1 MASLNKASLASSL
14 HAVGNVARARRT
26 RRVVI
31 GLLIFI
37 VVFGLLGFFAAPP
50 LIRHIAAQQLSEQL
64 DRPVTIGRIALNPYT
79 LNLEADRIH
88 IGDRGGAGAFVDI
101 ERLIVRPSW
110 TSLFRAAPIVDEV
123 QIDSPRFHIVRYDA
137 QRFNFSDLIDK
148 FSKQPAK
155 PDSKPTLFSVSNIHL
170 ENGSITFDDRL
181 LGEKH
186 VIDQWKLGVPFI
198 ATLPSKTDIFVE
210 PVLRMRIDGSPLA
223 VDGKTKPFAQSRES
237 EMSLRFDGLDVP
249 RLLSYAPSKLPVTVQ
264 SGKLSSDLQL
274 NFVMS
279 GDTPT
284 LRVSG
289 TTDLADL
296 DVRDGHNAPFFAAH
310 QVHVGADLLE
320 PLKSVYH
327 FNDIRVD
334 APSTH
339 LARDKDGIFSIQ
351 RIFAAQ
357 PGATPA
363 AKAAANG
370 EASSRANSEANSAA
384 NGGANPEA
392 NSTASAPGAA
402 SAPQATASAPTAPAA
417 AAAAPLPLDLT
428 VKRFTLSDG
437 TVEVD
442 DAAASRPVT
451 TTLTNVGMSLTDFSS
466 IAKTPARYSLSLT
479 SKKDG
484 GTLNAAGSFGMVAKT
499 ADAKLDLKSISLPAL
514 QPYLDTATAAQVL
527 DGKLNASVNLNANWA
542 QSPPAVQVGASTLDL
557 QSLKVAGPGD
567 KQPAIALAQGHVALK
582 GVDVGARKADIES
595 VDASG
600 LAVDATRLKDGKIDL
615 LALAG
620 PPQQTAQERTAIHA
634 VKKAQETGPAW
645 HYTIG
650 ALNLKDGSA
659 TFTDESTARPVK
671 VTFAPLQ
678 LKVQKISDDMSRP
691 LPIDLQTT
699 VNRKGTLGVSGD
711 VTASPLKLALKLDAN
726 RLDAAAFEPYFGNQ
740 LNATVASALVSAK
753 GDVALAQE
761 EQHGKAGGLKAS
773 YRGDA
778 ALVDVRMLDKVTSA
792 PFAGWRSLALTNL
805 KADYD
810 ARGTDV
816 DASRVTFS
824 DFYGRVVLDA
834 QGKLNLSDIKS
845 KPGDGGSRSLTQSKG
860 GRPPIPLTPPAV
872 AEATGASEAGAGSAA
887 VTLRT
892 PAGASGASAAATA
905 SASAT
910 ATASAPAPA
919 SVPRTSVAANGKTQP
934 AQTASGAPVKL
945 HFGQLVLQNGRVTY
959 TDNFVKPNYTANLV
973 AIHGTVGAFGTQSTT
988 PAPVDIAAKL
998 AANGPLSIR
1007 GTVNPLIAQPALDLT
1022 ATAHDIELTNLTPY
1036 SAKYAGYPITK
1047 GKLNVDLHYKLENNQ
1062 LSANNHLFID
1072 QLTFGDRVENDT
1084 ATKLPVK
1091 LAISL
1096 LKNSRGEIDVD
1107 IPVSGSLDNP
1117 EFSIGGLI
1125 WHAVLNLLQKAVT
1138 APFTLLAHAFGGGN
1152 SAADYGHVEF
1162 AAGSAKLSDAANQ
1175 KLDTI
1180 AKALADKPSVRID
1193 LIGRVDPAVDEPALR
1208 TRYVDRLVKQEK
1220 LKDVV
1225 GNGESIDTSNVT
1237 VSPDEYHKYLVKAY
1251 KDADFKKPSNFIGM
1265 TKTLP
1270 DDDMKAALAEHAQI
1284 NEASLRDLAQRRAQA
1299 VQQYFDG
1306 KIDSS
1311 RVFIVAPKLDASGI
1325 DDKGAT
1331 TRVDFGLK

>member
-1 MASLNKASLASSL
+1 MASLDKASLASSL
-14 HAVGNVARARRT
+14 QAVRNVARARRT

-50 LIRHIAAQQLSEQL
+50 LIRDIAAQQLSEQL
-64 DRPVTIGRIALNPYT
+64 DRPATIGRIALNPYT
-79 LNLEADRIH
+79 LDLEADRIH
-88 IGDRGGAGAFVDI
+88 IGGRGGAGDFIDI

-110 TSLFRAAPIVDEV
+110 TSLFRAAPIVNEV

-148 FSKQPAK
+148 FSKQPSK
-155 PDSKPTLFSVSNIHL
+155 PESKPTLFSVSNIHL
-170 ENGSITFDDRL
+170 ENGSVTFDDRL
-181 LGEKH
+181 LDEKH

-223 VDGKTKPFAQSRES
+223 IDGRTKPFAKSRES

-264 SGKLSSDLQL
+264 SGKLSSDLRL

-284 LRVSG
+284 LRVTG

-296 DVRDGHNAPFFAAH
+296 DVLDEHKAPFFAAH
-310 QVHVGADLLE
+310 AVHVGADLLE

-327 FNDIRVD
+327 FDEIRVD
-334 APSTH
+334 APSMH
-339 LARDKDGIFSIQ
+339 LARDKNGVLNVQ
-351 RIFAAQ
+351 QMFAAQ
-357 PGATPA
+357 PA
-363 AKAAANG
+363 AHAA
-370 EASSRANSEANSAA
+370 
-384 NGGANPEA
+384 P
-392 NSTASAPGAA
+392 ASAGAAA
-402 SAPQATASAPTAPAA
+402 SAPAAASPASSAPPAAASAPTASAPAE
-417 AAAAPLPLDLT
+417 AAPPLDL
-428 VKRFTLSDG
+428 VIKRFTLNDG
-437 TVEVD
+437 TVKVS

-451 TTLTNVGMSLTDFSS
+451 ATLTNIGMSLADFSS
-466 IAKTPARYSLSLT
+466 ISKTPARYTLDLT
-479 SKKDG
+479 SKSDG
-484 GTLNAAGSFGMVAKT
+484 GTLNASGTFGMVAKT
-499 ADAKLDLKSISLPAL
+499 ADLKLDLKSMSLPPL

-527 DGKLNASVNLNANWA
+527 DGTLNASVNLTANWA
-542 QSPPAVQVGASTLDL
+542 QSPPAMQVGASTLDL
-557 QSLKVAGPGD
+557 QSLKVAAPGV
-567 KQPAIALAQGHVALK
+567 KQPAIALVRGHVAVK
-582 GVDVGARKADIES
+582 SVDLGARKADIES
-595 VDASG
+595 VDATG
-600 LAVDATRLKDGKIDL
+600 LSIDATRQKDRNIDL
-615 LALAG
+615 LSLAG
-620 PPQQTAQERTAIHA
+620 PHQEAHERSAIHA
-634 VKKAQETGPAW
+634 VKKAQQAGPAW
-645 HYTIG
+645 RYTIG

-659 TFTDESTARPVK
+659 TFTDETTARPVK
-671 VTFAPLQ
+671 VAIAPLQ
-678 LKVQKISDDMSRP
+678 LNVKQISDDMTRP
-691 LPIDLQTT
+691 LPIDLQAT
-699 VNRKGTLGVSGD
+699 VNRKGTLGVTGD
-711 VTASPLKLALKLDAN
+711 VTASPLKLALKLDAD
-726 RLDAAAFEPYFGNQ
+726 RLDAAAFEPYFGDK
-740 LNATVASALVSAK
+740 LNATIASALVNAK
-753 GDVALAQE
+753 GDVALAEE
-761 EQHGKAGGLKAS
+761 EQHGKSGGGLKAS

-792 PFAGWRSLALTNL
+792 PFAGWRSLALSNL

-810 ARGTDV
+810 EHGTDV
-816 DASRVTFS
+816 DASHVTFS
-824 DFYGRVVLDA
+824 DFYGRVLLDA
-834 QGKLNLSDIKS
+834 QGKLNLSDITA
-845 KPGDGGSRSLTQSKG
+845 KPGDGGPRSLTQSKSG
-860 GRPPIPLTPPAV
+860 KEPISLTPPAV
-872 AEATGASEAGAGSAA
+872 AESVASGASAGSAA
-887 VTLRT
+887 VTIRT
-892 PAGASGASAAATA
+892 PAAASEASA
-905 SASAT
+905 AT
-910 ATASAPAPA
+910 ATAAASAPAAAPA
-919 SVPRTSVAANGKTQP
+919 SAPRTSVAAAGKAP
-934 AQTASGAPVKL
+934 AAQTASSAPVKL

-973 AIHGTVGAFGTQSTT
+973 SIHGTVGAFGTQSTT
-988 PAPVDIAAKL
+988 PAPVDVAAKL

-1007 GTVNPLIAQPALDLT
+1007 GTVNPLIAKPALDLT

-1062 LSANNHLFID
+1062 LTANNHLFID
-1072 QLTFGDRVENDT
+1072 QLTFGDHVENDT
-1084 ATKLPVK
+1084 ATRLPVK

-1138 APFTLLAHAFGGGN
+1138 APFTLLAHAFGGGGN
-1152 SAADYGHVEF
+1152 AADYGYVEF
-1162 AAGSAKLSDAANQ
+1162 AAGSAKLSDAADQ

-1193 LIGRVDPAVDEPALR
+1193 LIGRADPAVDEPALR
-1208 TRYVDRLVKQEK
+1208 TRYVDRLVKQQK

-1225 GNGESIDTSNVT
+1225 GNGESVDTSSVT

-1270 DDDMKAALAEHAQI
+1270 DDDMKTALAEHAPI
-1284 NEASLRDLAQRRAQA
+1284 NDASLRDLAQRRAQA
-1299 VQQYFDG
+1299 VQQYFEG

-1311 RVFIVAPKLDASGI
+1311 RVFVVAPKLDAQSI